1 MTTTPL
7 PKDIR
12 SLSVADRVRLA
23 EQIWDSVIEDEAEFS
38 LSEAQQEVLRRRI
51 ATHRANPE
59 NGRSWEQ
66 VKSDLLGD

>member
-7 PKDIR
+7 PNDIR

-38 LSEAQQEVLRRRI
+38 LSEAQEDVLRHRI

-59 NGRSWEQ
+59 RGRSWEQ
-66 VKSDLLGD
+66 VKADLLGD